1 MGNCQAVDTT
11 RIVIQHPNG
20 KEEML
25 SCPVSA
31 SYVMKMNLGH
41 CVALLIS
48 TTALSASPGHGGPL
62 RLTRIKLL
70 RPTETL
76 VLGHVYRLITTKEV
90 MKGLMAKKC
99 SKSKKEGKMSEDKV
113 EMVKAFSSNKLDNE
127 DQLSMAADEK
137 ARERKTTKNLK
148 IMAAFS

>member
-76 VLGHVYRLITTKEV
+76 VLGHVYRLITTKGTLQTISCCIRFHIQLHLIVVVE
-90 MKGLMAKKC
+90 LCSSLNSNIKKRL
-99 SKSKKEGKMSEDKV
+99 GV
-113 EMVKAFSSNKLDNE
+113 LDIYVT
-127 DQLSMAADEK
+127 L
-137 ARERKTTKNLK
+137 
-148 IMAAFS
+148 F